1 MVKSYVYAKINGN
14 RALELKHNRDTIDY
28 CTIANSIRARL
39 LIISNQRGVPHLGSC
54 FSCVD
59 ILTYIYSKKPTEIES
74 TPSVILSK
82 GHAAPIQ
89 LLLLEYLGHTEEKV
103 SEMLGVQGSILH
115 EHPPSPSVFKGIT
128 AATGSLGH
136 GLPIALGIAYAEK
149 LKCHNQK
156 TYVILG
162 DGECNE
168 GSIWEAASLASV
180 YQLDNLIAVIDFNK
194 WQATDRSN
202 SLAGGPNL
210 KDKWSSFGWDTL
222 EIDGHDYEQIEYAL
236 NTQTNKERDKPLAVI
251 ANTIKGKGVSFMEDD
266 NNWHYKVPTNDEL
279 ELALGEL
286 DQK

>member
-1 MVKSYVYAKINGN
+1 
-14 RALELKHNRDTIDY
+14 LKKNNSDMRNY
-28 CTIANSIRARL
+28 LTIANNVRAEL
-39 LIISNQRGVPHLGSC
+39 LTISNLRGVPHLGSC

-59 ILTYIYSKKPTEIES
+59 ILTYIYASWPTEIKS
-74 TPSVILSK
+74 IPSVILSK

-89 LLLLEYLGHTEEKV
+89 LLLLEYLGYTEEKV
-103 SEMLGVQGSILH
+103 SEILGVEGSILH

-149 LKCHNQK
+149 LTRQNKK

-168 GSIWEAASLASV
+168 GSIWEAASLAGV

-194 WQATDRSN
+194 WQATDRSTC
-202 SLAGGPNL
+202 LAGGPNL

-236 NTQTNKERDKPLAVI
+236 NTNSKSDRDKPLAVI

-279 ELALGEL
+279 ELALAEL
-286 DQK
+286 GQK